1 MPQQLIYTSA
11 PRGIVAGRSGHCTV
25 ARSASMREALM
36 LQLEKFCYYQHLS
49 LSGGQERPIFSCR
62 IVDIRG
68 TRFHVLSR
76 IQDAGLD
83 FTGRTNFIAHHL
95 VFTPEE
101 IRQFPTPPVILRE
114 WPGWVK
120 SWTKEPQLLE
130 NEDWAELTVFA
141 GKTNVP
147 AQTWQRVTGDAVNG
161 YGLLEA
167 RVGASFRVDDQ
178 TDETVL
184 ELIAESLEFL
194 EVRDARRDFR
204 TAAWNYT
211 FTTSMQE
218 QDNPA
223 DFRWR
228 CIHSDNPAA
237 NRFATPDCR
246 ALSAVR
252 ATKWTGEETAFART
266 GRQVP
271 RFVAEPQDAR
281 TTEGESV
288 RFTAKAEGV
297 PNPTYQW
304 FSVDR
309 ANNGQILPGE
319 TNPELVVSNP
329 ALGIS
334 RYVVSVTN
342 NAGNVQSR
350 VATLSVEKK
359 LKLTPI
365 RVDAG
370 SRATAK
376 PALYNVKSE
385 EDIERQRRRLES
397 ETAQEFFQ
405 KRLRRNK
412 ILVSILAIVLIAGAG
427 VAAFILIGRNKTET
441 TSQTP
446 QSTTMSVT
454 TPTQSLAQ
462 AKTDTTSNGSLQ
474 TTTPRNTILHDDLE
488 QLPPPWNKALIG
500 KDCEKSSVSF
510 DITKI
515 IFVLKGYGDN
525 IFGKSDSFFF
535 VYQSI
540 SNSVEFVA
548 RLSGKIDE
556 TIARRGIMMR
566 GATNTDAQFVFIG
579 LSQTNILW
587 GQRPAAGK
595 DCTFTSLTVTQ
606 LPVFFRITRKT
617 NTFSGAFSTDG
628 TNWTG
633 IGTNEISMPDQNYLV
648 GFAVCSGKTNA
659 SVRAE
664 FNSVSFK

>member
-1 MPQQLIYTSA
+1 
-11 PRGIVAGRSGHCTV
+11 
-25 ARSASMREALM
+25 MREAVM

-49 LSGGQERPIFSCR
+49 LSGGRERPIFACR

-101 IRQFPTPPVILRE
+101 IRQFPTPPLILRD

-130 NEDWAELTVFA
+130 NEDWVELTALA

-147 AQTWQRVTGDAVNG
+147 AHTWQRVTGDAVNG

-167 RVGASFRVDDQ
+167 HAGASFRVDDQ
-178 TDETVL
+178 ADETIL
-184 ELIAESLEFL
+184 GLLAESLELL
-194 EVRDARRDFR
+194 EVRDTRRDFR

-266 GRQVP
+266 GRQAP
-271 RFVAEPQDAR
+271 RFVAEPKDAR
-281 TTEGESV
+281 ITEDESA

-309 ANNGQILPGE
+309 ANNGQILSGE
-319 TNPELVVSNP
+319 TNPELAVSNP
-329 ALGIS
+329 ALGVT
-334 RYVVSVTN
+334 RYVVSATN
-342 NAGNVQSR
+342 SAGDAQSR
-350 VATLSVEKK
+350 VASLSVEQK
-359 LKLTPI
+359 LKLAQA

-376 PALYNVKSE
+376 PAHYNVKSE
-385 EDIERQRRRLES
+385 EDIERQRRRLQAEK
-397 ETAQEFFQ
+397 AQEIFQ

-412 ILVSILAIVLIAGAG
+412 ILVTVLTIALIAGAG
-427 VAAFILIGRNKTET
+427 VFVWKKFASGKPPETPPVASNNKKERDNNFSALQLPVAVSLTNQSNLQQNTRQLVENKAE
-441 TSQTP
+441 QTDP
-446 QSTTMSVT
+446 NQKHNF
-454 TPTQSLAQ
+454 LA
-462 AKTDTTSNGSLQ
+462 N
-474 TTTPRNTILHDDLE
+474 
-488 QLPPPWNKALIG
+488 LPPPTAFPLPTGWTQMVIG
-500 KDCEKSSVSF
+500 KVTSATAEFIPSRF
-510 DITKI
+510 DLSAVAEGFFTN
-515 IFVLKGYGDN
+515 GDN
-525 IFGKSDSFFF
+525 ILFVCKTNDGGEFEATVPKIDPASAVRRCGIMIREAQQTNSAFLFIGASLERIF
-535 VYQSI
+535 VYRRDSKGHFI
-540 SNSVEFVA
+540 FSNPEIPQVNHGELLYLKFDQQVNLYTPAYSFDNQA
-548 RLSGKIDE
+548 WLFFTNFAIP
-556 TIARRGIMMR
+556 
-566 GATNTDAQFVFIG
+566 ATQ
-579 LSQTNILW
+579 Q
-587 GQRPAAGK
+587 
-595 DCTFTSLTVTQ
+595 
-606 LPVFFRITRKT
+606 
-617 NTFSGAFSTDG
+617 
-628 TNWTG
+628 
-633 IGTNEISMPDQNYLV
+633 MLV
-648 GFAVCSGKTNA
+648 GFALYSGDSSNKVYARFVDISPRMKPTKN
-659 SVRAE
+659 
-664 FNSVSFK
+664 